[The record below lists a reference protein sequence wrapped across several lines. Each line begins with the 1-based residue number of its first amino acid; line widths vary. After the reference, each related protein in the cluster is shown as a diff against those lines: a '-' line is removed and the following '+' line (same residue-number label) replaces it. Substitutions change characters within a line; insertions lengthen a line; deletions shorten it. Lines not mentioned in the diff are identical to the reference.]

1 MFGRWGGSG
10 EPVDSIYSPKNKNL
24 YLLLSYD
31 DGKVFTMT
39 MMMMIVV
46 AVDHHHHR
54 RRHDDDHQ
62 CLLKMTSHLNS
73 DIVQTSKR

>member
-1 MFGRWGGSG
+1 MGEGSG
-10 EPVDSIYSPKNKNL
+10 EPVDSIYSPKNKIL

-31 DGKVFTMT
+31 DGKVFMMT

-54 RRHDDDHQ
+54 CRRDDDHQ